1 MSLSALPEW
10 KQLLLERKR
19 REEEERER
27 REREEEERLASMPA
41 WKRGIIQRRRAKQD
55 EEREREKER
64 DGGQHTPD
72 ILGITEDIVTEQ
84 ADSKVTLHLQTDQT
98 GYKVQKQISKETIG
112 PIQQNP
118 FIRSENSFRRDNR
131 GKEVIRDGEN
141 EYKKATNNRGRER
154 NKEMENWRGRDR
166 EMWVE
171 KMGSKSEGRE
181 RDRSTGRESR
191 EADSSVSLFSPV
203 VGLRTIQANNIIII
217 EKDKNSKEKLDKREN
232 EVEDEHKRM
241 RMDLREFLAGGGSV
255 TEIRAS
261 EVLIIKP
268 PVTDGRRETE
278 TAGIPERG
286 SERLEKEGIWSSMR
300 MTSRTVMQK
309 AERILSHKDRGTP
322 ECSGRVS
329 QLLSKFGE
337 HSKPPM
343 RSKSI
348 ECFNKPGKN
357 RARYSTG
364 DLFVQEDQSTEETD
378 TSPTLRGVP
387 KRSFSFSDRVVCQ
400 QETRDCEEKTD
411 FKVVERSF
419 SDRRVKTRVTD
430 QSGSEPKVTRRW
442 GRPKPDEV
450 MHEKRQKERRVENKR
465 NDSVRGETEEWT
477 SNIDGGEGF
486 TVASVKIPEGVA
498 FARRV
503 PIKQD
508 GRESSSEREIKKVRE
523 ENEREIMKDKEIHR
537 DKRRVEGETTVRQR
551 PIEFQTEAETESEK
565 RWNLDEVTTAAS
577 KQPHGVYIPPSDDS
591 TIDFLAEI
599 QCQCV
604 DTPSADSSC
613 PTTAYAGQAALT
625 QHTEELV
632 CKIAKVQSDRELKR
646 AGYVFSHEDM
656 ERISGEMGS
665 QDQKEH
671 QQYQSFSKQTTE
683 EIHLTSEPPKQTVT
697 LGQSKLCTQEG
708 VTIPRTVFYG
718 VDISAERRRA
728 SLPAGDKQDGGQVE
742 RRGSW
747 KAGRPLTR
755 VESLRER
762 IRQQEK
768 ERREDDKEEGSREA
782 GGTAR
787 EQEETTL
794 QTLRLFDVTQDVNM
808 AKSSPQLPV
817 PVSLSLLQSA
827 STEREV
833 GEISRDVS
841 ERDICPR
848 KAERDVE
855 ERGTCI
861 AWRTQDV
868 DEREDKREEELLEE
882 DYLPPSLS
890 PSPPLS
896 DSLDAMSRIYNLKT
910 VGSRTAVCISERKAD
925 MPPHSGPQGKYNPI
939 RQAPSPDILPETVK
953 LWNHGRDGNKTETME
968 STGVQMVQRQVER
981 LQLREQEAG
990 CGSHNDKKAQP
1001 IMESCPLE
1009 EPEIRVAEG
1018 QKKPDILRETQKSQT
1033 PTNPRFPQAQQ
1044 KAQRQPLKT
1053 QQVRSFTI
1061 NARNTESTE
1070 NSQKPPEQSSPS
1082 SSSPCTASPSSS
1094 PSPPLFSIRSASGG
1108 PGKRGTTITITPR
1121 RPTGAVSSGGIPTV
1135 TPAVPKAAPQGHITT
1150 PAPSNTKEAGKKRYP
1165 TAEEIEVIG
1174 GYQNLKRSC
1183 LVKSRGTPKAVKVCF
1198 DDAQL
1203 ERVCEYPSEDCALAS
1218 LPYSPHLGPEDGGR
1232 EEGWRGGEQEA
1243 EGQEEDEEE
1252 ESAAFVS
1259 RSGMNES
1266 TGRVRFLKVDESC
1279 KRLSK

>member
-72 ILGITEDIVTEQ
+72 ILGITEDIVPEQ
-84 ADSKVTLHLQTDQT
+84 VDSKFTLHLQTDH
-98 GYKVQKQISKETIG
+98 KMQKQISKEIIS
-112 PIQQNP
+112 PIQQSP
-118 FIRSENSFRRDNR
+118 FIRSENSFKRDNR

-141 EYKKATNNRGRER
+141 EYKMATNNRGREK
-154 NKEMENWRGRDR
+154 NKETEKEIWRGHDR

-181 RDRSTGRESR
+181 RDRSTGRESW
-191 EADSSVSLFSPV
+191 EADSSASLFSPV

-217 EKDKNSKEKLDKREN
+217 EKYKNSKEKLDKGEK
-232 EVEDEHKRM
+232 EVEEEQKRM

-268 PVTDGRRETE
+268 PMTDGRRETK
-278 TAGIPERG
+278 TAGITERG

-309 AERILSHKDRGTP
+309 AERVLNHKERGTP

-337 HSKPPM
+337 HPKPPM

-348 ECFNKPGKN
+348 EGFNQPGKN

-364 DLFVQEDQSTEETD
+364 DLFVQEDQSMEETD
-378 TSPTLRGVP
+378 TSPTFRGAP

-400 QETRDCEEKTD
+400 QEARDCEEKTD
-411 FKVVERSF
+411 FKVVE
-419 SDRRVKTRVTD
+419 RVKTRVTD
-430 QSGSEPKVTRRW
+430 QSGSEPKVSGRW
-442 GRPKPDEV
+442 SQPKPDEV
-450 MHEKRQKERRVENKR
+450 MHENRLKERRVENKR

-477 SNIDGGEGF
+477 SSLDGEGF
-486 TVASVKIPEGVA
+486 TVASVKIPEGLA

-503 PIKQD
+503 PIKHD

-523 ENEREIMKDKEIHR
+523 ENEREIMIDKEIHR
-537 DKRRVEGETTVRQR
+537 DKGRVERETAVRQR
-551 PIEFQTEAETESEK
+551 PIELEPKDKTESER
-565 RWNLDEVTTAAS
+565 RWNQDELSIAVS
-577 KQPHGVYIPPSDDS
+577 KQPHGIYIPPSDDS
-591 TIDFLAEI
+591 TIDFPEEM

-604 DTPSADSSC
+604 DTTSAYSSC
-613 PTTAYAGQAALT
+613 PTTAYAGQVVLT
-625 QHTEELV
+625 QHTEDLV

-646 AGYVFSHEDM
+646 AGYMFSHGDM
-656 ERISGEMGS
+656 ETRISGEMGN

-671 QQYQSFSKQTTE
+671 QQYQSFPKQATE
-683 EIHLTSEPPKQTVT
+683 EIHFTSEPPQQTFT
-697 LGQSKLCTQEG
+697 LGQNKLCTQER
-708 VTIPRTVFYG
+708 VTIPRTIFYG
-718 VDISAERRRA
+718 VDISAERRRV
-728 SLPAGDKQDGGQVE
+728 SLPSGDKQDGGQVE

-747 KAGRPLTR
+747 KSGQSLTR
-755 VESLRER
+755 VESLRES

-768 ERREDDKEEGSREA
+768 ERRDDDKEEGSREA
-782 GGTAR
+782 GGTVR

-794 QTLRLFDVTQDVNM
+794 QTLRLFDVTQDVSM

-817 PVSLSLLQSA
+817 PVSLSLLQSV
-827 STEREV
+827 STGREV

-848 KAERDVE
+848 EAERDVE

-861 AWRTQDV
+861 VWRTQDV
-868 DEREDKREEELLEE
+868 DEREEEREEELLEKE
-882 DYLPPSLS
+882 YLPPSLS

-910 VGSRTAVCISERKAD
+910 VGSRTTVCISERKAD
-925 MPPHSGPQGKYNPI
+925 MPPHSGPQGKYNLI
-939 RQAPSPDILPETVK
+939 RQAPSPDILPETAK
-953 LWNHGRDGNKTETME
+953 LWNHGRDGDKTETIE
-968 STGVQMVQRQVER
+968 STGAQMVQRQVER

-1001 IMESCPLE
+1001 TMESCPLV

-1033 PTNPRFPQAQQ
+1033 PTSPRFPQAQQ
-1044 KAQRQPLKT
+1044 KAQRQPPKP

-1070 NSQKPPEQSSPS
+1070 NSQKPPEQNSPS

-1121 RPTGAVSSGGIPTV
+1121 RPAGAASSGGLPTV

-1150 PAPSNTKEAGKKRYP
+1150 PAPSSTKEAGKKRYP

-1174 GYQNLKRSC
+1174 GYQNLERSC
-1183 LVKSRGTPKAVKVCF
+1183 LVKSKGTLKAVKVCF

-1218 LPYSPHLGPEDGGR
+1218 LPSSPHPGPEDGGR
-1232 EEGWRGGEQEA
+1232 DEQEA

-1252 ESAAFVS
+1252 ESAPFVS
-1259 RSGMNES
+1259 HSGMNES
-1266 TGRVRFLKVDESC
+1266 AGRIRFLKVDESC

>member
-1 MSLSALPEW
+1 MVMSLSALPEW

-19 REEEERER
+19 REEEEREI
-27 REREEEERLASMPA
+27 REREEEERLASMPD

-84 ADSKVTLHLQTDQT
+84 ADSKFTLHLQT
-98 GYKVQKQISKETIG
+98 GYKAQISKETTS

-141 EYKKATNNRGRER
+141 EYKKAANNRER
-154 NKEMENWRGRDR
+154 NREIDKEIWRGRDR

-181 RDRSTGRESR
+181 QDGSTGRESR
-191 EADSSVSLFSPV
+191 EGDSNTSLFSQV
-203 VGLRTIQANNIIII
+203 IGLRTIQANNVIII
-217 EKDKNSKEKLDKREN
+217 EKDKNDKEKLDKREN
-232 EVEDEHKRM
+232 EVEENQKRM
-241 RMDLREFLAGGGSV
+241 RMDLREFLASGGSV

-261 EVLIIKP
+261 EVLIIRP
-268 PVTDGRRETE
+268 PMIDGRWEIE

-309 AERILSHKDRGTP
+309 AERILNHKDRGSP

-337 HSKPPM
+337 HPKLPM

-348 ECFNKPGKN
+348 ACFDQPGKS

-364 DLFVQEDQSTEETD
+364 DLFVPEDQSVEETD
-378 TSPTLRGVP
+378 TSPTSRDVP

-400 QETRDCEEKTD
+400 QETRYCEEKAD
-411 FKVVERSF
+411 FKVVERSH
-419 SDRRVKTRVTD
+419 SERRVKTRVID
-430 QSGSEPKVTRRW
+430 QSGSELKVTRRW

-450 MHEKRQKERRVENKR
+450 MHEKRQKERRCENKR
-465 NDSVRGETEEWT
+465 NDSVHGETEEWT
-477 SNIDGGEGF
+477 STVDGEGF
-486 TVASVKIPEGVA
+486 TVASVKIPEEVA
-498 FARRV
+498 FALRV

-508 GRESSSEREIKKVRE
+508 RRESSSEREIKKVRE
-523 ENEREIMKDKEIHR
+523 ENEKEIMIDKEIHR
-537 DKRRVEGETTVRQR
+537 DKRRVESEMTVRQR
-551 PIEFQTEAETESEK
+551 QIELQTEAKTESER
-565 RWNLDEVTTAAS
+565 RWNQNEVTIEVS
-577 KQPHGVYIPPSDDS
+577 KQPHGIYIPPSDDS
-591 TIDFLAEI
+591 TIDCPAEI
-599 QCQCV
+599 QCRCV

-613 PTTAYAGQAALT
+613 PTTAYAGHAVLT
-625 QHTEELV
+625 QHIEGPV
-632 CKIAKVQSDRELKR
+632 CKIANVQSDRELKR
-646 AGYVFSHEDM
+646 SGYVFSHGDM
-656 ERISGEMGS
+656 ERISGEMGN

-671 QQYQSFSKQTTE
+671 QQYQSFPKQANE
-683 EIHLTSEPPKQTVT
+683 ERHFTSELPQHTVT
-697 LGQSKLCTQEG
+697 LGQSKICTQEG

-718 VDISAERRRA
+718 VDISAGRRRS
-728 SLPAGDKQDGGQVE
+728 SLPAGDKQDGEHLE

-768 ERREDDKEEGSREA
+768 ERRDDDKEEGSR

-808 AKSSPQLPV
+808 VKSSPQLPV
-817 PVSLSLLQSA
+817 PVLLSLLQSA

-841 ERDICPR
+841 ESDICP
-848 KAERDVE
+848 KEAERDVE
-855 ERGTCI
+855 EGGTC
-861 AWRTQDV
+861 TEDV

-882 DYLPPSLS
+882 EYLPPSLS

-896 DSLDAMSRIYNLKT
+896 DSLDAMSRIYNLKA
-910 VGSRTAVCISERKAD
+910 VRSRTAVCIGERKAD

-939 RQAPSPDILPETVK
+939 RKAPSLDILPENVN
-953 LWNHGRDGNKTETME
+953 LWNHVRDGDKTETE

-990 CGSHNDKKAQP
+990 CVSHNDKKAQP
-1001 IMESCPLE
+1001 TMESCPLV
-1009 EPEIRVAEG
+1009 EPKIWVAEV
-1018 QKKPDILRETQKSQT
+1018 QKKPDILRETQKFQT
-1033 PTNPRFPQAQQ
+1033 PTSPSFPQAQQ
-1044 KAQRQPLKT
+1044 KAQRQPLKP

-1061 NARNTESTE
+1061 NTRNTESTE
-1070 NSQKPPEQSSPS
+1070 DSQKPPEQNSPS

-1121 RPTGAVSSGGIPTV
+1121 RPAGAASSGATVPTV
-1135 TPAVPKAAPQGHITT
+1135 TPAVPKVTQITT
-1150 PAPSNTKEAGKKRYP
+1150 PAPSSTKEAGKKRYP
-1165 TAEEIEVIG
+1165 KAEEIEVIG
-1174 GYQNLKRSC
+1174 GYQNLDRSC
-1183 LVKSRGTPKAVKVCF
+1183 LVKSRGTLKSVSGF
-1198 DDAQL
+1198 LYDL
-1203 ERVCEYPSEDCALAS
+1203 Y
-1218 LPYSPHLGPEDGGR
+1218 
-1232 EEGWRGGEQEA
+1232 
-1243 EGQEEDEEE
+1243 DE
-1252 ESAAFVS
+1252 
-1259 RSGMNES
+1259 
-1266 TGRVRFLKVDESC
+1266 LLC
-1279 KRLSK
+1279 

>member
-1 MSLSALPEW
+1 MSLTALPEW

-27 REREEEERLASMPA
+27 REREEEERLANMPA

-55 EEREREKER
+55 EEREREK
-64 DGGQHTPD
+64 D
-72 ILGITEDIVTEQ
+72 ILGITEDIATEQ
-84 ADSKVTLHLQTDQT
+84 VDSKFTHHLQTDHT
-98 GYKVQKQISKETIG
+98 GYKVQKQISKETIS

-118 FIRSENSFRRDNR
+118 FIRSENSFKRDKR
-131 GKEVIRDGEN
+131 EKEVIRDGEN
-141 EYKKATNNRGRER
+141 EYKKGNNRGRER
-154 NKEMENWRGRDR
+154 KRETDKEIWRGCDR

-171 KMGSKSEGRE
+171 KMVNKSEGKE
-181 RDRSTGRESR
+181 RDRSTGRDSR
-191 EADSSVSLFSPV
+191 EADSNTSRFSPV
-203 VGLRTIQANNIIII
+203 TGLRTIQANNIIII
-217 EKDKNSKEKLDKREN
+217 EKDKNAKEKLVKREK
-232 EVEDEHKRM
+232 EVEDEQKRM

-255 TEIRAS
+255 TEIMAS

-268 PVTDGRRETE
+268 PVTDGRSEAEMARI
-278 TAGIPERG
+278 AERG
-286 SERLEKEGIWSSMR
+286 SERLEKEGIRSSMR
-300 MTSRTVMQK
+300 MASRTVMQK
-309 AERILSHKDRGTP
+309 AERVLNHKDRGTP

-337 HSKPPM
+337 HPKPPT

-348 ECFNKPGKN
+348 ECFNQTGKN

-364 DLFVQEDQSTEETD
+364 DLFVQDDQSSEEME
-378 TSPTLRGVP
+378 TSPTFRGVP

-400 QETRDCEEKTD
+400 QENRDCEEKAD
-411 FKVVERSF
+411 FKVVERSY

-442 GRPKPDEV
+442 SRPKSDEV

-465 NDSVRGETEEWT
+465 SDSIRGEREEWT
-477 SNIDGGEGF
+477 SSVDGEGF

-523 ENEREIMKDKEIHR
+523 ESEREMKIDKEIYR
-537 DKRRVEGETTVRQR
+537 DKRREERETTVRQR
-551 PIEFQTEAETESEK
+551 PVEFKAEAKAESEK
-565 RWNLDEVTTAAS
+565 RWNLDEVTVAVS
-577 KQPHGVYIPPSDDS
+577 KQPHGIYIPPSDDS
-591 TIDFLAEI
+591 TVDLPGEI

-604 DTPSADSSC
+604 ETPSVGSC
-613 PTTAYAGQAALT
+613 LTTAYAGQAVLT
-625 QHTEELV
+625 QHTEDLV
-632 CKIAKVQSDRELKR
+632 CKIAKVQSDRELRR
-646 AGYVFSHEDM
+646 AGYVFSHGDM
-656 ERISGEMGS
+656 AN

-671 QQYQSFSKQTTE
+671 EQYQSFPKQSIE
-683 EIHLTSEPPKQTVT
+683 EVHITSEPPQ
-697 LGQSKLCTQEG
+697 QSATKLFSEG

-747 KAGRPLTR
+747 KTGRPLTR
-755 VESLRER
+755 VESLKER

-768 ERREDDKEEGSREA
+768 ERRDDDKEEGNREA
-782 GGTAR
+782 GGTVR

-833 GEISRDVS
+833 GEISRDIS
-841 ERDICPR
+841 ESDICPR
-848 KAERDVE
+848 EAERDVE
-855 ERGTCI
+855 ECGTCI
-861 AWRTQDV
+861 AWRTPDV
-868 DEREDKREEELLEE
+868 DEREELLEE
-882 DYLPPSLS
+882 EYLPPSLS

-896 DSLDAMSRIYNLKT
+896 DSLDTMSRIYNLKT

-925 MPPHSGPQGKYNPI
+925 IPSHSGPQGKYNPI
-939 RQAPSPDILPETVK
+939 RQAPSPDILPETAK
-953 LWNHGRDGNKTETME
+953 LWNHGRDGAKTETME
-968 STGVQMVQRQVER
+968 STGAQMVQRQVER
-981 LQLREQEAG
+981 LQLREQETG
-990 CGSHNDKKAQP
+990 CGSHNDKKTQSA
-1001 IMESCPLE
+1001 MESCPLV
-1009 EPEIRVAEG
+1009 EPEIKVAEG
-1018 QKKPDILRETQKSQT
+1018 QRKPDILRETQKSQT
-1033 PTNPRFPQAQQ
+1033 PSSPRFPQAQQ
-1044 KAQRQPLKT
+1044 KAQRQPLT
-1053 QQVRSFTI
+1053 PQQVRSFTI
-1061 NARNTESTE
+1061 NARNAESTE
-1070 NSQKPPEQSSPS
+1070 NFQKPPEQSSPS

-1094 PSPPLFSIRSASGG
+1094 PSPPLFSIRSASSG

-1121 RPTGAVSSGGIPTV
+1121 RPAGVDLSGGIPTG
-1135 TPAVPKAAPQGHITT
+1135 TPTAPKATPQSQITI
-1150 PAPSNTKEAGKKRYP
+1150 PAPSSTKEAGKKRYP

-1174 GYQNLKRSC
+1174 GYQNLERSC
-1183 LVKSRGTPKAVKVCF
+1183 LVKSRGTQKTVKVCF

-1203 ERVCEYPSEDCALAS
+1203 ERVCEYPSEDSALAS
-1218 LPYSPHLGPEDGGR
+1218 LPFSLPPGPEDSGR
-1232 EEGWRGGEQEA
+1232 DE
-1243 EGQEEDEEE
+1243 QEEDEEE
-1252 ESAAFVS
+1252 ESVPFVS
-1259 RSGMNES
+1259 RSGGNES
-1266 TGRVRFLKVDESC
+1266 AGRVRLLKVDESC

>member
-27 REREEEERLASMPA
+27 QEREEEERLASMPV

-72 ILGITEDIVTEQ
+72 ILGFTEDIVTEQ
-84 ADSKVTLHLQTDQT
+84 VERKFTLHLQNDQT
-98 GYKVQKQISKETIG
+98 GFKLQKQISKETIS

-131 GKEVIRDGEN
+131 GKVVIKDGEN
-141 EYKKATNNRGRER
+141 EYKKSSNNRRRER
-154 NKEMENWRGRDR
+154 NEETENEIWRGRDV

-171 KMGSKSEGRE
+171 KMGHKSEGRE
-181 RDRSTGRESR
+181 RDRSTEGKNR
-191 EADSSVSLFSPV
+191 EADSSASLFSSV

-217 EKDKNSKEKLDKREN
+217 EKDKNGKQKLDKREN
-232 EVEDEHKRM
+232 EAEEEQKRM

-268 PVTDGRRETE
+268 PMTDGRRETDMV
-278 TAGIPERG
+278 GIPERG
-286 SERLEKEGIWSSMR
+286 SEHLEKEGIWSSMR

-309 AERILSHKDRGTP
+309 AERVLNHRTL

-337 HSKPPM
+337 HPKPPT

-348 ECFNKPGKN
+348 ECFNQPGKN
-357 RARYSTG
+357 QARYSTG
-364 DLFVQEDQSTEETD
+364 DPFVQEDKSTEEMD
-378 TSPTLRGVP
+378 TSPTFRGLP
-387 KRSFSFSDRVVCQ
+387 KRSFSFSDRVVCK

-411 FKVVERSF
+411 FKKVERSY
-419 SDRRVKTRVTD
+419 SERRVKTRVTD
-430 QSGSEPKVTRRW
+430 QSGCEPKVTRRW
-442 GRPKPDEV
+442 GRPKPDEAI
-450 MHEKRQKERRVENKR
+450 HEKRQKERRVENKR
-465 NDSVRGETEEWT
+465 NDSVHGETEEWT
-477 SNIDGGEGF
+477 SSVDGEGF
-486 TVASVKIPEGVA
+486 TLASIKIPEEIV
-498 FARRV
+498 FARQV
-503 PIKQD
+503 PIKHD
-508 GRESSSEREIKKVRE
+508 GRESTSELKIKKVRE
-523 ENEREIMKDKEIHR
+523 ENDRAIIIDKAIHR
-537 DKRRVEGETTVRQR
+537 DKSQVERETTVRQR
-551 PIEFQTEAETESEK
+551 PIEFQTKATTESEE
-565 RWNLDEVTTAAS
+565 RCNMDEITVAVS
-577 KQPHGVYIPPSDDS
+577 KQPHGIYIPILDDRI
-591 TIDFLAEI
+591 IDFPAEI
-599 QCQCV
+599 QHQCV

-613 PTTAYAGQAALT
+613 PTTAYAEQTVLT
-625 QHTEELV
+625 QHTEDLV
-632 CKIAKVQSDRELKR
+632 CEIVKVQLDRELKR
-646 AGYVFSHEDM
+646 AV
-656 ERISGEMGS
+656 
-665 QDQKEH
+665 
-671 QQYQSFSKQTTE
+671 TE
-683 EIHLTSEPPKQTVT
+683 GTHFTSELGQQTVT
-697 LGQSKLCTQEG
+697 LDQRKLCTQER

-728 SLPAGDKQDGGQVE
+728 SHPTGDKQDGGQLE

-768 ERREDDKEEGSREA
+768 ENRDDGKEESSREA
-782 GGTAR
+782 VGAAR

-808 AKSSPQLPV
+808 TKASPQLPV

-833 GEISRDVS
+833 GELSRDVS
-841 ERDICPR
+841 ESNICPR
-848 KAERDVE
+848 EAERNVE
-855 ERGTCI
+855 VRGTCI
-861 AWRTQDV
+861 AWKTQ
-868 DEREDKREEELLEE
+868 EFNKREEEREEESLEE
-882 DYLPPSLS
+882 EYLPPSLS
-890 PSPPLS
+890 PSPTLS

-910 VGSRTAVCISERKAD
+910 VGSRTVFISERKAD
-925 MPPHSGPQGKYNPI
+925 MPSHSGAQGIYNPI
-939 RQAPSPDILPETVK
+939 RQSPSADILPETAK
-953 LWNHGRDGNKTETME
+953 LWNHGRDSHKNEMME
-968 STGVQMVQRQVER
+968 STGAQMVQRQVER
-981 LQLREQEAG
+981 LQLRQQEAG
-990 CGSHNDKKAQP
+990 CGFHNDKKAQP
-1001 IMESCPLE
+1001 TMENCPLV

-1018 QKKPDILRETQKSQT
+1018 QKKPGILRETQKSQT

-1044 KAQRQPLKT
+1044 KVQSQPLKP

-1061 NARNTESTE
+1061 NARNTESAE
-1070 NSQKPPEQSSPS
+1070 NSQKPPEQNSPS

-1121 RPTGAVSSGGIPTV
+1121 RPAGAASSGGVSTV

-1150 PAPSNTKEAGKKRYP
+1150 PPPNSIKEPGKKRYP
-1165 TAEEIEVIG
+1165 KAEEIEVIG
-1174 GYQNLKRSC
+1174 GYQNLERSC
-1183 LVKSRGTPKAVKVCF
+1183 LVKSKGTPKAVKVCF
-1198 DDAQL
+1198 DEAEL

-1218 LPYSPHLGPEDGGR
+1218 LPSSPHD
-1232 EEGWRGGEQEA
+1232 EQEA
-1243 EGQEEDEEE
+1243 EGPEEDEDE
-1252 ESAAFVS
+1252 ESAALVS
-1259 RSGMNES
+1259 RSGVNES
-1266 TGRVRFLKVDESC
+1266 AGRARLLKVDESC
-1279 KRLSK
+1279 KRLPK

>member
-10 KQLLLERKR
+10 KQLLLDRKR

-27 REREEEERLASMPA
+27 REKEEEERLASMPA

-84 ADSKVTLHLQTDQT
+84 MDAKFTHHFQTDQT
-98 GYKVQKQISKETIG
+98 KVQKQTSKDTIR

-141 EYKKATNNRGRER
+141 EYKKAANNRGRER
-154 NKEMENWRGRDR
+154 NRETERDIWRGRDT

-171 KMGSKSEGRE
+171 KMGSKTEGRE

-191 EADSSVSLFSPV
+191 DADVSTSRFSPA

-217 EKDKNSKEKLDKREN
+217 EKDKNAKEKLDKKEK
-232 EVEDEHKRM
+232 EVEDEQKRM

-268 PVTDGRRETE
+268 PVTDRKRETE

-286 SERLEKEGIWSSMR
+286 SERFDKEGIWSSTR
-300 MTSRTVMQK
+300 LQR
-309 AERILSHKDRGTP
+309 AERVLNHKDRGAP

-337 HSKPPM
+337 HQKPPM

-348 ECFNKPGKN
+348 ECFNQPGKS

-364 DLFVQEDQSTEETD
+364 DLFVSEDQSTEEAD
-378 TSPTLRGVP
+378 MSPTFRGVP

-400 QETRDCEEKTD
+400 QENRDREEKTD
-411 FKVVERSF
+411 FKVVERSY
-419 SDRRVKTRVTD
+419 SDRRVKTRITD

-442 GRPKPDEV
+442 GRPKHDEG

-465 NDSVRGETEEWT
+465 NDSGCGETEGWT
-477 SNIDGGEGF
+477 SSVDGEEGF
-486 TVASVKIPEGVA
+486 TMASVKVPEGFT

-508 GRESSSEREIKKVRE
+508 ERESSSEREIKNVRE
-523 ENEREIMKDKEIHR
+523 ENEREMKMDKM
-537 DKRRVEGETTVRQR
+537 VRQR
-551 PIEFQTEAETESEK
+551 PTEFQTEAKMESE
-565 RWNLDEVTTAAS
+565 RRSNQEEVTVAVS
-577 KQPHGVYIPPSDDS
+577 KQSHGIYIQPSDDS
-591 TIDFLAEI
+591 TIDFPTDIL
-599 QCQCV
+599 CHCV
-604 DTPSADSSC
+604 DTPSAYSSC
-613 PTTAYAGQAALT
+613 QTMAYVGQRQPSGQAVLT
-625 QHTEELV
+625 KHTEELLF
-632 CKIAKVQSDRELKR
+632 KLGKVQSDRELKE
-646 AGYVFSHEDM
+646 AGNAFSHGDTD
-656 ERISGEMGS
+656 RISNEMS
-665 QDQKEH
+665 KQDQKEL
-671 QQYQSFSKQTTE
+671 QQYQSF
-683 EIHLTSEPPKQTVT
+683 PKQATGEINFTSQSSQQTAT
-697 LGQSKLCTQEG
+697 LGQCKLCPQEG
-708 VTIPRTVFYG
+708 VNIPRTVFYG
-718 VDISAERRRA
+718 VDISADRRRP
-728 SLPAGDKQDGGQVE
+728 SLPAGDKQDGGQME

-755 VESLRER
+755 VESLKER
-762 IRQQEK
+762 IRQQEAS
-768 ERREDDKEEGSREA
+768 REDNKEEGSREA
-782 GGTAR
+782 EGTAR

-794 QTLRLFDVTQDVNM
+794 QSLRLFDVTQDVNL

-841 ERDICPR
+841 EYDICPR
-848 KAERDVE
+848 EAERDTQRHVE
-855 ERGTCI
+855 EHETCI
-861 AWRTQDV
+861 PWRTQDI
-868 DEREDKREEELLEE
+868 EREREELLEE
-882 DYLPPSLS
+882 EYLPPSLS

-925 MPPHSGPQGKYNPI
+925 MPPHTGPQGKYNPI
-939 RQAPSPDILPETVK
+939 RQAPSPDILPETAK
-953 LWNHGRDGNKTETME
+953 LWSHGRDGDKTETKE

-981 LQLREQEAG
+981 LQLRQQEAG
-990 CGSHNDKKAQP
+990 CGSHNDKKAQTTE
-1001 IMESCPLE
+1001 ESCPLV
-1009 EPEIRVAEG
+1009 EPETRTAEG
-1018 QKKPDILRETQKSQT
+1018 QKRPDILRETQKSQT
-1033 PTNPRFPQAQQ
+1033 PTSPRFPQV
-1044 KAQRQPLKT
+1044 QRQPPKA

-1061 NARNTESTE
+1061 NARSTESTE

-1121 RPTGAVSSGGIPTV
+1121 RPAGAASSSSIPTGV
-1135 TPAVPKAAPQGHITT
+1135 SAAPKAAPQGQIPT
-1150 PAPSNTKEAGKKRYP
+1150 PAPSSTKEAGKKRYP

-1174 GYQNLKRSC
+1174 GYQNLERSC
-1183 LVKSRGTPKAVKVCF
+1183 LMKRRGIPKAVKVCF

-1203 ERVCEYPSEDCALAS
+1203 EKVCEYPSEDSALAS
-1218 LPYSPHLGPEDGGR
+1218 LPYSPHPGPEDSGR

-1252 ESAAFVS
+1252 DSAAFVS
-1259 RSGMNES
+1259 RSGMNECA
-1266 TGRVRFLKVDESC
+1266 GRARFLKVDESC
-1279 KRLSK
+1279 KRVSK